1 LCGKKERGEIRERR
15 RKKIKGD
22 PHTTHMYT
30 HASPIRAYRDES
42 NTTKEG
48 GIPPPY
54 DVARAT

>member
-30 HASPIRAYRDES
+30 HCITNKGLPR
-42 NTTKEG
+42 
-48 GIPPPY
+48 
-54 DVARAT
+54 